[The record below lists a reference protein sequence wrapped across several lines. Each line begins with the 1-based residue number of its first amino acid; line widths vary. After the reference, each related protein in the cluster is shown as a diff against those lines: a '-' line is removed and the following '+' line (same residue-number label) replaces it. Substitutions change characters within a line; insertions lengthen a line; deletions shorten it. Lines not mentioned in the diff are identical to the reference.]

1 MAKYNLRIVL
11 DRDDPT
17 YAAGEKITGR
27 VEVQVLEDCHCKR
40 LIVSRRWTAQGER
53 CQDSARVEGDLVL
66 FSGPWQAGQSLSY
79 PFEFPAPAGPLT
91 YQGRL
96 FSIGWRVAACA
107 EVGLWNPDVETQFRL
122 VAGEK
127 PAAGLTGAERWLPA
141 APRGGTK
148 PAGAAR
154 RGLAAVFSVGAL
166 AVGLPALLLGLQ
178 HILPAFLPIRLPLPV
193 VYPLPIP
200 HAIAAVMVGGLLTV
214 AGWRGARAH
223 LRSAIAGS
231 KLGAIDVELSP
242 PLVRPG
248 DRVTC
253 TVRFQPRAAV
263 DLIEGTAKLV
273 ATEHSIIRG
282 TGDESDTHRQQVVSK
297 TSVPLGAEQTVSAG
311 QTASLDTTLT
321 VPQETPHSFW
331 GGDNKLLWTVRAEL
345 KLRGWPDWS
354 QEIPVTIRP

>member
-1 MAKYNLRIVL
+1 MAKYNLWIVL
-11 DRDDPT
+11 DRDDRT
-17 YAAGEKITGR
+17 YAAGEKISGR

-40 LIVSRRWTAQGER
+40 LIVSRRWTTQGER

-96 FSIGWRVAACA
+96 FSIRWRVAACA

-127 PAAGLTGAERWLPA
+127 PAAGLTGTESWLPA

-148 PAGAAR
+148 PAGVGKRSLAA
-154 RGLAAVFSVGAL
+154 GLAVGAL
-166 AVGLPALLLGLQ
+166 VVGLPALLLGLR
-178 HILPAFLPIRLPLPV
+178 HLLPMFVPLPLPL
-193 VYPLPIP
+193 PLFYLLTTPQ
-200 HAIAAVMVGGLLTV
+200 AIGAVLVGGLLTA
-214 AGWRGARAH
+214 AGWRGALAH
-223 LRSAIAGS
+223 LRPAIAGT

-273 ATEHSIIRG
+273 ATEHSVIRG
-282 TGDESDTHRQQVVSK
+282 TGDESDVHRQQVVCRS
-297 TSVPLGAEQTVSAG
+297 SAPLGVGRTISAG
-311 QTASLDTTLT
+311 EPALLDATLT
-321 VPQETPHSFW
+321 LPEDAPHSFW
-331 GGDNKLLWTVRAEL
+331 GGNNKLLWAVRVEL

-354 QEIPVTIRP
+354 QEIPLIVRP

>member
-1 MAKYNLRIVL
+1 MAKQQLKIVL
-11 DRDDPT
+11 DRDDGT
-17 YAAGEKITGR
+17 YAASEKITGR
-27 VEVQVLEDCHCKR
+27 VEVQVLEDCECKR

-53 CQDSARVEGDLVL
+53 CQDSRRVEGDLVL

-79 PFEFPAPAGPLT
+79 PFEMPAPAGPLT
-91 YQGRL
+91 YQGKL

-107 EVGLWNPDVETQFRL
+107 VVGLWNPDVEKQFRL

-127 PAAGLTGAERWLPA
+127 PAAGLTGAEAWLPA

-178 HILPAFLPIRLPLPV
+178 HILPAFLPIHLPLPL
-193 VYPLPIP
+193 VYPLSFPQ
-200 HAIAAVMVGGLLTV
+200 AIAAVVVGGMLTV

-223 LRSAIAGS
+223 LRSAIAGT
-231 KLGAIDVELSP
+231 KLGTVAVQLSP
-242 PLVRPG
+242 ETARAG
-248 DRVTC
+248 DRITC
-253 TVRFQPRAAV
+253 TVSFQPQATV
-263 DLIEGTAKLV
+263 ELLEGTVTLV

-282 TGDESDTHRQQVVSK
+282 TGDESNVRRQQVVCQA
-297 TSVPLGAEQTVSAG
+297 SVPLGAEQTVSAG
-311 QTASLDTTLT
+311 QTASLDATLT
-321 VPQETPHSFW
+321 VPQEAPHSFW